1 MFPFRYGAL
10 QKIQGILGFRYAL
23 SYSVFSQALKY
34 LHGVEV
40 FWAVLLHLGSR
51 IRLVMLGVVEVTSL
65 SRLEKT
71 LAIVFQRVKFS
82 ATTVGQTSPPP

>member
-1 MFPFRYGAL
+1 M
-10 QKIQGILGFRYAL
+10 
-23 SYSVFSQALKY
+23 FSQALKY